1 MSQEP
6 KNTVILQEIY
16 SPFGSLCIVD
26 HQNHFSKSVAPDY
39 LYCRRLL
46 ERH

>member
-16 SPFGSLCIVD
+16 LPFGSLCVD
-26 HQNHFSKSVAPDY
+26 HQNHFLKSVAPDY

-46 ERH
+46 ER